1 MPKIRTF
8 KRGELVR
15 DVLTPQRRLGVV
27 VKAHASNAGLY
38 TVHWATTGKDTLSFW
53 ADLEK
58 VHAEQEKG

>member
-27 VKAHASNAGLY
+27 TKAHGSNAGLY
-38 TVHWATTGKDTLSFW
+38 IVHWATTGKDTLSFW
-53 ADLEK
+53 ADLEAVRK
-58 VHAEQEKG
+58 KE

>member
-1 MPKIRTF
+1 MPKVRTF

-27 VKAHASNAGLY
+27 VKAHSSGAGLY
-38 TVHWATTGKDTLSFW
+38 TVFWATTGKDTLSFW

-58 VHAEQEKG
+58 VHKEE

>member
-38 TVHWATTGKDTLSFW
+38 TVFWATTGKDTLSFW
-53 ADLEK
+53 ADLEAVRK
-58 VHAEQEKG
+58 KE